1 MTRKDKEN
9 ILDRL
14 SVNIDKFS
22 KAYKPNELTDELID
36 IYIDLK
42 TMLLVHGN
50 NKKKRMLHRYE

>member
-42 TMLLVHGN
+42 TMLLQKDKVI
-50 NKKKRMLHRYE
+50 KYEKV